1 MQCSDV
7 AAKHGGAVFALIPA
21 AGSGSR
27 MGGLTSNTSKVLLD
41 VGGSSILR
49 LTIRSMVASGVCRG
63 IVVLTRGED
72 LAAAQSLLSEEAQGL
87 ECEAAPG
94 GDTRQESVYR
104 GLLLLQGRADYVLIH
119 DGARPFCPPALIADV
134 AREAAATGAAI
145 LALPVKPSMKL
156 VSAGVIE
163 RSLPRASVYEAQT
176 PQAFRFDL
184 VFAAYQQAAAAGVQ
198 ATDDAELVERV
209 GERVTVVLGDER
221 NLKITSPQDL
231 ELAETLLNKR
241 P

>member
-1 MQCSDV
+1 M
-7 AAKHGGAVFALIPA
+7 
-21 AGSGSR
+21 
-27 MGGLTSNTSKVLLD
+27 
-41 VGGSSILR
+41 
-49 LTIRSMVASGVCRG
+49 
-63 IVVLTRGED
+63 
-72 LAAAQSLLSEEAQGL
+72 
-87 ECEAAPG
+87 
-94 GDTRQESVYR
+94 
-104 GLLLLQGRADYVLIH
+104 LIH